1 MKHKKIVRAYC
12 IKCKKHQE
20 HKVSVAKAGGR
31 NKTHPLSR
39 GSRRRMRLR
48 GLDRG
53 YGNKGRVSRGAV
65 SSWKRTGAKVSKKVD
80 LKLTCNNCQTSQIKN
95 MGRTKKMELV

>member
-1 MKHKKIVRAYC
+1 MKFKKTMKTYC
-12 IKCKKHQE
+12 RKCKSHKE
-20 HKVSVAKAGGR
+20 HKVSIAKSGGR

-53 YGNKGRVSRGAV
+53 SGNKGRISRGAV
-65 SSWKRTGAKVSKKVD
+65 SSWKRTGAKLRKKAD
-80 LKLTCNNCQTSQIKN
+80 LKLTCNTCQSSQIKN